1 MKILNELA
9 LVDEAFDVSKDTF
22 KPNLPVDLK
31 LRTHLQRALIFETG
45 MNRES
50 CSDEL
55 NTAEFIF
62 RNYPQLNPE
71 NYHRIKNNLAVTLS
85 LVGFQLDE
93 TLNVLYKH
101 KFKQLYHR
109 CHGAAARRNGK
120 KGRIVL

>member
-1 MKILNELA
+1 MNWRLLMKL
-9 LVDEAFDVSKDTF
+9 SRC
-22 KPNLPVDLK
+22 LK
-31 LRTHLQRALIFETG
+31 RYFQAQSTCRSEVADPSQRALIFETG

-55 NTAEFIF
+55 NTAEFSF
-62 RNYPQLNPE
+62 RNYPQLKPE

-101 KFKQLYHR
+101 KFEKLYFR
-109 CHGAAARRNGK
+109 CHGAAARRNRK